1 MSTAR
6 LRPRLRYVSKQPPQ
20 EILARIE
27 NNLLKR
33 KTGLEGQVV
42 QEHAFIGFPQNDQA
56 YWTPEMHIWVRQQD
70 DETIVYGVIGP
81 KPKIWT
87 MFMFLYTALLTMT
100 FFGSSYGIIQMTLGM
115 DAPFLWSIPLG
126 LFFLVMLFSA
136 SHYGQYK
143 SRKETELLKH
153 FLEDAMKGR

>member
-1 MSTAR
+1 MSTVR
-6 LRPRLRYVSKQPPQ
+6 LRPRLRYVSNQPPQ
-20 EILARIE
+20 EILEQIE
-27 NNLLKR
+27 YNLRNK
-33 KTGLEGQVV
+33 KTRLEGQVV
-42 QEHAFIGFPQNDQA
+42 QEHAFIRFPQTDQQ

-87 MFMFLYTALLTMT
+87 MFMFLYTALLTLT

-115 DAPFLWSIPLG
+115 DAPFLWTIPLG

-136 SHYGQYK
+136 SQYGQYK
-143 SRKETELLKH
+143 SRKEMEILKH
-153 FLEDAMKGR
+153 FLEAAMK